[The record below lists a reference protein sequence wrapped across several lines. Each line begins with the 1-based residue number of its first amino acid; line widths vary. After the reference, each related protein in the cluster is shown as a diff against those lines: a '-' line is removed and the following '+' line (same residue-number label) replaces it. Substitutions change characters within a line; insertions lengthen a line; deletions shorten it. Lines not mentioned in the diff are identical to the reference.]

1 MACTYCFYLEK
12 KKLFT
17 NSKIHRMTEDIL
29 EEIIRQLM
37 SQSSQQVSFIW
48 QGGEPTLMG
57 LSFFQKAVEMQH
69 KYGRNQLVGN
79 ALQTNGLLI
88 DKNWIRFLK
97 EYNFLV
103 GLSLDGPE
111 HIHDRYRLLRS
122 GSGSWSKVSDRGK
135 LMLDAGVVVNAISVV
150 SDYSSQFPEE
160 IYTFHK
166 EAGFDYMQFIPCVE
180 TDPKNPTRAASF
192 SVSGEKFGK
201 FLCKVFDLWLD
212 DFRDNRPIASV
223 RFFDSVL
230 YSYAGMD
237 PPDCTLLK
245 ECGVYVVV
253 EYDGDVYSC
262 DFFVEPRW
270 KLGNIMENRLIDM
283 LNSRRQSEFGKLK
296 ASLPEPCEK
305 CSWLAYCEGGCTKDR
320 IRDPRDNGL
329 NHFCQASKI
338 FFEHADSRLK
348 HLVQEWKKQKA
359 SFQEAGNQEFFQSKK
374 LSEKKISRND
384 TCPCGSDLKYKKCC
398 GKP

>member
-57 LSFFQKAVEMQH
+57 LSFFQKAVELQH
-69 KYGRNQLVGN
+69 KYGRNQLIGN

-88 DKNWIRFLK
+88 DKNWIHFLK

-111 HIHDRYRLLRS
+111 HIHDQYRLLRR
-122 GSGSWSKVSDRGK
+122 GSGTWSKVSDWGK
-135 LMLDAGVVVNAISVV
+135 LMLDAGVAVNAISVV
-150 SDYSSQFPEE
+150 SDYSAQFPEE

-166 EAGFDYMQFIPCVE
+166 EAGFEYMQFIPCVE
-180 TDPKNPTRAASF
+180 TDPENPTRAASF

-212 DFRDNRPIASV
+212 DFRDNRPTASV

-230 YSYAGMD
+230 YSYVGME

-253 EYDGDVYSC
+253 EHDGDVYSC

-270 KLGNIMENRLIDM
+270 RLGNIMENRLIYM
-283 LNSRRQSEFGKLK
+283 LNSRGQSEFGKLK
-296 ASLPEPCEK
+296 SNLPEPCTK
-305 CSWLAYCEGGCTKDR
+305 CSWLAYCQGGCTKDR

-329 NHFCQASKI
+329 NHFCQAFKI

-348 HLVQEWKKQKA
+348 HLVQE
-359 SFQEAGNQEFFQSKK
+359 
-374 LSEKKISRND
+374 
-384 TCPCGSDLKYKKCC
+384 
-398 GKP
+398 